1 MVDTATLVEVVVSFG
16 IVVVGLVLGGLSA
29 VVWRREHD
37 PKMGIVTA
45 AYTLFMFRGLF
56 VLLEETSNIV
66 NPELID
72 HLSSV
77 LVLFGLVL
85 FFVAVT
91 RD

>member
-1 MVDTATLVEVVVSFG
+1 MADTATLVEVGVSFG
-16 IVVVGLVLGGLSA
+16 ILVVGLVLGGLSA
-29 VVWRREHD
+29 VVWRRERD
-37 PKMGIVTA
+37 SKMAIVTA

-56 VLLEETSNIV
+56 VVLEETINIA